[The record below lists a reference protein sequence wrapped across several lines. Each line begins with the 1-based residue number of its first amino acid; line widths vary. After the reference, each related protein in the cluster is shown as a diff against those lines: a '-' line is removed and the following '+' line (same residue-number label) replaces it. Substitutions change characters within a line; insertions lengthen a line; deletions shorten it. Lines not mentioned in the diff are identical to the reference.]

1 MIGNLYLI
9 PNTLGEVAL
18 LEVLPIAVKKKIED
32 IDIYIVESEKSARRF
47 IKAICP
53 DKSQEKLK
61 LFTLNKFTESLE
73 IPNYLNPCIEQGE
86 SIGLIS
92 DAGCPAVADPGSE
105 VVRFAH
111 EKKIRVVPMVGP
123 SSILLAVMAS
133 GMNGQSF
140 AFNGY
145 LPIDK
150 NERKSKLK
158 QLEKRSFEMHQ
169 AQAFIETPY
178 RNQRLLEELCRIL
191 HSETRVCLASNLTL
205 STEFI
210 KTLSIHQWQKI
221 KVDLHK
227 RPTIFILQ
235 KD

>member
-9 PNTLGEVAL
+9 PNTLGKVAL

-32 IDIYIVESEKSARRF
+32 INIYIVESEKSARRF
-47 IKAICP
+47 IKTICP

-61 LFTLNKFTESLE
+61 LFTLNKFTETLE

-105 VVRFAH
+105 VVRLAH
-111 EKKIRVVPMVGP
+111 ERNIKVVPIVGP
-123 SSILLAVMAS
+123 SSILLAMMAS
-133 GMNGQSF
+133 GMNGQNF

-145 LPIDK
+145 LPVDK
-150 NERKSKLK
+150 NERKAMLK
-158 QLEKRSFEMHQ
+158 KLEKRSFDHRQ

-178 RNQRLLEELCRIL
+178 RNQNLLEDLCRVL
-191 HSETRVCLASNLTL
+191 HPNTRICVACDLTL
-205 STEFI
+205 SSEYI
-210 KTLSIHQWQKI
+210 KTLSAVEWLKN

-227 RPTIFILQ
+227 RPTIFVLQ